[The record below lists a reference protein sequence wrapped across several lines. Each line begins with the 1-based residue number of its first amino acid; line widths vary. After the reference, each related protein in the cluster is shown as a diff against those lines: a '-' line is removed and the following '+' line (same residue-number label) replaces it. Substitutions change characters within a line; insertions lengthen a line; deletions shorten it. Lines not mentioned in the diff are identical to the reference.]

1 MQSNQVSPVISE
13 SSMSDLAPMR
23 TAHSIVGVEHDGR
36 GVTLDWSDG
45 RRSRFPALWLRDN
58 CPCHRC
64 RHPQALERT
73 FMFIDHGRPRITSA
87 SITDDGLLT
96 VQFLTGDVQHVSRY
110 TSGWLR
116 THDCSP
122 QALAER
128 RPPLRLWDAGIND
141 TLPTLDYESYMTTD
155 AGLRAWIEAIQVHG
169 IVLMR
174 GVPAQAGQLV
184 DVTRRIG
191 PVRGTNFGEYYDV
204 VSLPNPNASAY
215 TSLGLEL
222 HTDLANWHSPP
233 DVQLLF
239 CIESSV
245 QGGESLFADGFRVA
259 EDLRVNDPSAFGL
272 LSTCP
277 MEFRFHD
284 GSCDIRTSAPPI
296 AVDGEGRITRVRFN
310 NWLRAPMVLPEH
322 LVEPMYAALET
333 FWRMLRDP
341 GYHLSLRLEPGC
353 LIAYDNN
360 RVLHGRASFDPTT
373 GDRHLQ
379 GCYLNLEDLQS
390 TLRLLDRAA
399 SLRQNQRDPAAWVL
413 EQPGTRT

>member
-1 MQSNQVSPVISE
+1 MQSTQLKPSAGEP
-13 SSMSDLAPMR
+13 SMSDLAPML
-23 TAHSIVGVEHDGR
+23 TAHSITRVDHDGR
-36 GVTLDWSDG
+36 GVTLGWSDG
-45 RRSRFPALWLRDN
+45 RHSRFPALWLRDN
-58 CPCHRC
+58 CPCAQC

-87 SITDDGLLT
+87 SITDDGALE
-96 VQFLTGDVQHVSRY
+96 VRFLAGDMEHVSRY
-110 TSGWLR
+110 AKGWLR

-122 QALAER
+122 EALAER
-128 RPPLRLWDAGIND
+128 RLQLQLWDGVIND
-141 TLPTLDYESYMTTD
+141 TLPIVDYMDYMTTD

-239 CIESSV
+239 CIKSSV

-259 EDLRVNDPSAFGL
+259 EDLRVKDPAAFAL
-272 LSTCP
+272 LSSHP

-296 AVDGEGRITRVRFN
+296 ALDRDGRITRVRFN
-310 NWLRAPMVLPEH
+310 NWLRAPTVLPEH

-341 GYHLSLRLEPGC
+341 GYHLNLRLEPGC

-373 GDRHLQ
+373 GERHLQ
-379 GCYLNLEDLQS
+379 GCYLNLDDLQS
-390 TLRLLDRAA
+390 TLRLLDRAV
-399 SLRQNQRDPAAWVL
+399 SLHQDQREPATWVL